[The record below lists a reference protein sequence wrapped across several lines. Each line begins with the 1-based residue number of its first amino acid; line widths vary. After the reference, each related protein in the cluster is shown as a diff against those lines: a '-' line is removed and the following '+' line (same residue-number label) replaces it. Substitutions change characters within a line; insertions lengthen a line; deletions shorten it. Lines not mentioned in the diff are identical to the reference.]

1 MALTGINAYRKGNLK
16 QDIANADPHKLTL
29 MLMQGALDR
38 IAYAKGAMERREYEL
53 KSQYISRVTAILIN
67 LRDTLDLKTGGET
80 AENLFALYDYM
91 IERLN
96 LAHVKNDLKMLDEVT
111 NLLSP
116 IRDAWVQIPE
126 EAKQEAFEL
135 KKRTYFTR
143 NAPTVSGNEILSRWG
158 DGPSI
163 AAIL

>member
-67 LRDTLDLKTGGET
+67 LRDTLDLKVGGET

-111 NLLSP
+111 NLLTQ

-126 EAKQEAFEL
+126 EAKQEAYEAQRQ
-135 KKRTYFTR
+135 KRQ
-143 NAPTVSGNEILSRWG
+143 VV
-158 DGPSI
+158 
-163 AAIL
+163 